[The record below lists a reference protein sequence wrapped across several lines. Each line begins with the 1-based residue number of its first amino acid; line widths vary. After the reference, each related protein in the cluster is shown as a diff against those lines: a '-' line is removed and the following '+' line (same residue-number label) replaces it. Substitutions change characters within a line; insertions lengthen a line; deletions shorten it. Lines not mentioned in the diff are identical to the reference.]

1 MTRRKRWAVIG
12 GAAAVLGVAS
22 LAVARQQETAPGAV
36 PPAAGGKA
44 AAAPRVDPKANELLK
59 RMSDYLSGLQTF
71 SFVAE
76 HATEVVLQSGEKLE
90 FLADS
95 NVMVQRPNH
104 LRSDRRGEK
113 ANVSLYYDGKSVTIY
128 GHRMNMYAMAA
139 APPTL
144 DAAIDFTRKQLNVE
158 APAADLLYAAPYP
171 ILMEDVVS
179 GTYVGEA
186 VVDGAKCHHLAF
198 RGNETDWQ
206 VWIEDGARPLPRRY
220 VIVSKKVVGTPEFQ
234 VELRAWNLSPQ
245 VTPEMFVFRPPPG
258 SERID
263 FVGAAKAARQAR

>member
-1 MTRRKRWAVIG
+1 MSRRRRWAVV
-12 GAAAVLGVAS
+12 GAAAVVLGVAS
-22 LAVARQQETAPGAV
+22 LAVARQQGTAPGAA
-36 PPAAGGKA
+36 PPAASGKPVA
-44 AAAPRVDPKANELLK
+44 ASKVDPKASDLLK

-90 FLADS
+90 YLADA
-95 NVMVQRPNH
+95 NVTVQRPNH

-128 GHRMNMYAMAA
+128 GQRLNMYAMAA

-144 DAAIDFTRKQLNVE
+144 DAAIDFTRKQLNLE
-158 APAADLLYAAPYP
+158 APAADLLYADPYR

-206 VWIEDGARPLPRRY
+206 VWVEDGARPLPRRY
-220 VIVSKKVVGTPEFQ
+220 VIVSKKVTGTPEFQ
-234 VELRAWNLSPQ
+234 VELREWNLSPS
-245 VTPEMFVFRPPPG
+245 VTPEMFVFTPPPN

-263 FVGAAKAARQAR
+263 FVGAAKAAKQAR